1 MESKIPRIAIIEDDP
16 SIRMVL
22 RLAFKTA
29 LGAETQSAAGGIEG
43 LKLVKSMKPDAV
55 LLDIMLPELGGLDVC
70 RAIRATAAIAST
82 PIVMLTAKGEERDI
96 VAGFEAGADD
106 YVTKPFSTAVLVA
119 RLKAVM
125 RRQSAAGF
133 GGKISLDSLELDT
146 RAHTCSIGEKQIALT
161 PNEYGILEMMIS
173 APNRVWTRSQII
185 DRVQGEEKAVTE
197 RTVDVQLVGLRKK
210 LGDWAR
216 HIEAVRGVGYRLSE

>member
-1 MESKIPRIAIIEDDP
+1 MDNKIPRIAIIEDDA

-22 RLAFKTA
+22 RLALKTA

-43 LKLVKSMKPDAV
+43 VNLVKSMRPDAV
-55 LLDIMLPELGGLDVC
+55 LLDIMLPELSGLEVC

-82 PIVMLTAKGEERDI
+82 PVVMLTAKGEERDI
-96 VAGFEAGADD
+96 IAGFEAGADD
-106 YVTKPFSTAVLVA
+106 YVAKPFSTAVLVA

-125 RRQSAAGF
+125 RRQPVD
-133 GGKISLDSLELDT
+133 GGRISIDSLELDT
-146 RAHTCSIGEKQIALT
+146 LAHTCRIGERQIALT
-161 PNEYGILEMMIS
+161 PSEYGILEMMMG
-173 APNRVWTRSQII
+173 APNRVWTRGQII

-210 LGDWAR
+210 LGGWAR